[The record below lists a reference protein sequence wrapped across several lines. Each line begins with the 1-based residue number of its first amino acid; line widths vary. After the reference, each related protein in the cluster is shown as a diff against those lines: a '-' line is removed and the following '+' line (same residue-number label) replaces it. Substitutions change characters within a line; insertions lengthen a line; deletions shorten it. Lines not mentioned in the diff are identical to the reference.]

1 VTPSPSRQL
10 GLVALAFLFTPASA
24 SEPANQCDDPQTQQ
38 AMNMCAARDF
48 EASDAALNEQW
59 AETVAVQKARDEDV
73 DREYDRQPGYYETLL
88 EGQRLWL
95 KFRDAQCLSESFM
108 ARGGSMQPMLHA
120 FCMTHLTELRIQQLR
135 DLTREN

>member
-1 VTPSPSRQL
+1 MPILFS
-10 GLVALAFLFTPASA
+10 ALLMLSAASA
-24 SEPANQCDDPQTQQ
+24 TEPADECDEPLTQQ

-48 EASDAALNEQW
+48 QASDAVLNEQW
-59 AETVAVQKARDEDV
+59 AETVAVAKARDEQV
-73 DREYDRQPGYYETLL
+73 DREYDQQPGYYDTLL